1 MLGLPLP
8 VVNKASHD
16 ILKYAPLTKC
26 KVMRYKSGSS
36 VQPDRPDGVNH
47 AI

>member
-16 ILKYAPLTKC
+16 ILKYAPLDKMQSYVLQ
-26 KVMRYKSGSS
+26 KR
-36 VQPDRPDGVNH
+36 
-47 AI
+47 I